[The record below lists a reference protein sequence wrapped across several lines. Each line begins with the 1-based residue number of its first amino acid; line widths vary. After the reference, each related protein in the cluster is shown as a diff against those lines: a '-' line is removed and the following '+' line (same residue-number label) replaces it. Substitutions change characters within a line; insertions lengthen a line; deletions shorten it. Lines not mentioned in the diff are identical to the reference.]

1 MDLMLEQICQVHGIK
16 HELRVCYEELLDDFN
31 YTYRKGNSFDDA
43 PLDTGRQ
50 SNLHIIFRG
59 RPGRL
64 LNVLCTFNLCPVSRG
79 AGLRLVI
86 KIEE

>member
-1 MDLMLEQICQVHGIK
+1 MVEQIYQVHGIK

-31 YTYRKGNSFDDA
+31 YTYRKGHSFDDA
-43 PLDTGRQ
+43 PLNTGRK
-50 SNLHIIFRG
+50 SNLHITFRR

-64 LNVLCTFNLCPVSRG
+64 LNFYVRSIYVLCPGGR
-79 AGLRLVI
+79 GLRLVI

>member
-1 MDLMLEQICQVHGIK
+1 MDLMVEQIYQVHEIK

-50 SNLHIIFRG
+50 SNLHIIFR
-59 RPGRL
+59 RCPGRL

-79 AGLRLVI
+79 GGGG
-86 KIEE
+86 